1 MVEVHIA
8 QYLLICQ
15 RHLNKIM
22 ILLNTMML
30 NILFFCSVLVYSKKK
45 ANVPMSTS
53 ANCLCTQTQCHQLV
67 SLFSGNYFSL
77 N

>member
-1 MVEVHIA
+1 MVVVHIA

-22 ILLNTMML
+22 NLLNTMML
-30 NILFFCSVLVYSKKK
+30 NIHFFRSVVVYSKKK

-53 ANCLCTQTQCHQLV
+53 TYCLCLHTIPSIGITLQRI
-67 SLFSGNYFSL
+67 LFFS
-77 N
+77 